1 MHFCVL
7 TGVLLYRS
15 AFEKGFSGINA
26 RSLIEICHDATANAY
41 LYVLISAARP
51 VMRRYYARSV
61 LQKAKNV
68 TAISA
73 IIAVIEVHIGIL
85 VCLNS
90 PSGRISCLNDMICR
104 GHYWHE
110 PRQRS
115 DFASMISH
123 SIYNYAI
130 TIF

>member
-1 MHFCVL
+1 ML

-26 RSLIEICHDATANAY
+26 RSLIEICHNATANAY

-68 TAISA
+68 KAIS
-73 IIAVIEVHIGIL
+73 IIKAVLHVYIGIL
-85 VCLNS
+85 DCLNRLRWQDQLS
-90 PSGRISCLNDMICR
+90 
-104 GHYWHE
+104 E
-110 PRQRS
+110 
-115 DFASMISH
+115 
-123 SIYNYAI
+123 
-130 TIF
+130 